1 MRRRTIDLLASIA
14 GVVAA
19 VVLAVAGT
27 YFYQRYDFAETTV
40 RDQLRAQNIFFPP
53 EDALSESEREQPG
66 VVQIVT

>member
-1 MRRRTIDLLASIA
+1 MRRRAIDLLASIA

-40 RDQLRAQNIFFPP
+40 RDQHIFFPP